1 MSPDVQKSI
10 NAHVARRI
18 HARRIE
24 VGLTQQQVARMIGIS
39 FQQLQKYEHGTN
51 RISAGRLYQLADVLD
66 TSITY
71 FFAGYEQDSSQEAK
85 SANDYTSS
93 MESVRLVRQFNAIPS
108 DSIRRSI
115 SGLIRALGTT
125 ETA

>member
-1 MSPDVQKSI
+1 MPSDVQKSI

-24 VGLTQQQVARMIGIS
+24 VGLTQQQVARLIGIS

-51 RISAGRLYQLADVLD
+51 RISAGRLYQLAEVLD
-66 TSITY
+66 TNVTY
-71 FFAGYEQDSSQEAK
+71 FFAGYEQEK
-85 SANDYTSS
+85 SADAKPENEGISS
-93 MESVRLVRQFNAIPS
+93 LESVRLVRQFNAIPS
-108 DSIRRSI
+108 DSLKRSI
-115 SGLIRALGTT
+115 YGLIRALGNS

>member
-24 VGLTQQQVARMIGIS
+24 VGLTQQQVARLIGIS

-51 RISAGRLYQLADVLD
+51 RISAGRLYQLANVLD

-71 FFAGYEQDSSQEAK
+71 FFAGYEQDASEPVKAP
-85 SANDYTSS
+85 NDFSNS
-93 MESVRLVRQFNAIPS
+93 MESVRLIRQFNAIPS
-108 DSIRRSI
+108 DSIKRSI
-115 SGLIRALGTT
+115 YGLIRALGAT
-125 ETA
+125 ETV